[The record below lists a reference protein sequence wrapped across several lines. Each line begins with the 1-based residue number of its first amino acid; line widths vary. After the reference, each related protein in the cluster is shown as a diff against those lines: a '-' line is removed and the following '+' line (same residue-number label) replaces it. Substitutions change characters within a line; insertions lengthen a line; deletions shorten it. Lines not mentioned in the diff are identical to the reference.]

1 MTYTEYKI
9 VRDWIKEC
17 PEINCNKES
26 IKYFYGTQF
35 IKDRILRIQL
45 HDAADEFWDAVFK
58 DLHIQYLIDK
68 LNAFK
73 KWIRVKL

>member
-35 IKDRILRIQL
+35 IKDRIVRIQL
-45 HDAADEFWDAVFK
+45 RDAVN
-58 DLHIQYLIDK
+58 DLYKELGIYK
-68 LNAFK
+68 LLDTLE
-73 KWIRVKL
+73 KWLEKITQKRGNT

>member
-1 MTYTEYKI
+1 VTYTEYKI

-35 IKDRILRIQL
+35 IKDRIVRIQL
-45 HDAADEFWDAVFK
+45 RDAVN
-58 DLHIQYLIDK
+58 DLYKELGIYK
-68 LNAFK
+68 LLDTLE
-73 KWIRVKL
+73 KWLEKITQKRGNT